1 MKSIP
6 ALSLLSEPADCLCS
20 RLDLKLSPARM
31 EVLLNALR
39 NEAQQVTELGLK
51 AVDRLIYHNLS
62 LPTKADLHA
71 FQTECEQFSDLFS
84 DVVQKIGT
92 EAGLIAP
99 PTLSSILKAETLS
112 RLQQGALPPRSD
124 AVRLI
129 SRGQYPLL
137 SLGGWRS
144 YGLTPLPNTPWAL
157 VRVDYAPPFSERT
170 VRPGH
175 VCSLILL
182 PENDDVQ
189 ERLADLL
196 AQRRVRSLIRRICE
210 VGPSGYLKAMTESG
224 VGYHVDL
231 FAMSLATGLTLEELL
246 DQFPRGYLVWTTKKD
261 ASRLAQQLSYIDCN
275 MTPFMR
281 ATRRPALS
289 FSYRHEP
296 VFACSFSVLRQVMPP
311 SAIEL
316 RLTNTPID
324 QQPTQEIPVIPL
336 SDYLVT
342 YITLA
347 PTRSHAPDA
356 LNAWVSQAQKALQEQ
371 GANTNKCYLATGLCE
386 HPSAS
391 TPSLWS
397 AALSLHAAQCAH
409 SLSAIDVQICE
420 SDVNLAGLTV
430 CLIAPLGKEP
440 HEKNK

>member
-31 EVLLNALR
+31 EALLNALR
-39 NEAQQVTELGLK
+39 SEAQQVTELGLK
-51 AVDRLIYHNLS
+51 AVDRLIYHSFS
-62 LPTKADLHA
+62 LPTRANLHA
-71 FQTECEQFSDLFS
+71 FQTESVQFSDLFS
-84 DVVQKIGT
+84 DALQKIET
-92 EAGLIAP
+92 DAGLIAP
-99 PTLSSILKAETLS
+99 PTLPSLLRAENLT
-112 RLQQGALPPRSD
+112 RLQRGGLPPRRD

-210 VGPSGYLKAMTESG
+210 VGPSGYLKAMTETG

-231 FAMSLATGLTLEELL
+231 FAISLATGLTLEELIE
-246 DQFPRGYLVWTTKKD
+246 QFPHGYLIWTTKKD
-261 ASRLAQQLSYIDCN
+261 AARLAQHLSYIDCN

-281 ATRRPALS
+281 ATRRPVLS
-289 FSYRHEP
+289 FSYRHES
-296 VFACSFSVLRQVMPP
+296 VFTCSFSVLRQVTAPL
-311 SAIEL
+311 AIEL
-316 RLTNTPID
+316 RLTIP
-324 QQPTQEIPVIPL
+324 PTNPKPAPKVSVIQV
-336 SDYLVT
+336 SDHLVA

-347 PTRSHAPDA
+347 SDRPYSPDT
-356 LNAWVSQAQKALQEQ
+356 LNAWVSQAKKAMQEQ
-371 GANTNKCYLATGLCE
+371 DANTDKCYLATGLCE
-386 HPSAS
+386 FPSAPA
-391 TPSLWS
+391 PSLWS
-397 AALSLHAAQCAH
+397 AALTLHSAQCAH
-409 SLSAIDVQICE
+409 SLSAIDAEICE
-420 SDVNLAGLTV
+420 SDVTHAGLTV
-430 CLIAPLGKEP
+430 CLIAPLGKES
-440 HEKNK
+440 H